1 MKTNLYNTLFN
12 YYNNL
17 SIAKKLRFMGVST
30 VALVGMISLFFILI
44 YQYNNEKRLL
54 ENHVKTLTMVV
65 ADNIAPAVLF
75 DDTDQI
81 QKILISLRHKEEVQ
95 HAYVLGRESELLGD
109 YHSVQNESL
118 DKGIFKALNRNG
130 AQQWRGLQLF
140 TLIDI
145 EADGQK
151 VGSLVIVASI
161 YAFIYQMFFEIFILL
176 MIVAGSI
183 LVTYKYRALL
193 RDSILKPI
201 AQLNMLTGKIIETKN
216 LNNKIPVYSK
226 DEIGELAKNF
236 NSMLEDLS
244 KTHTELNRQ
253 KDSLAYKAHHDAL
266 TGLPNRALFNDR
278 LEQAISKAR
287 RNKEKIALFFIDL
300 DHFKEI
306 NDTLGHEVGDEV
318 LKFFASRLNASV
330 RTEDTI
336 ARLGGDEFMVI
347 MENLQNPEAISVVAN
362 KIVSI
367 VKEPIVFGDQ
377 TLNLGTS
384 IGISVYPQNGETSEA
399 LIKSADIAMYK
410 AKDEGRD
417 NYQFYTPEMKALA
430 LERMENEAAL
440 RNVVENEELIL
451 YFQPQVNVERDEL
464 SGYDVNIRWQHPQ
477 KGLIDFSEFKQLAVE
492 TGVLMKIEQWLLKTA
507 LFEAGQRQKE
517 SMMTKRMILNLSLK
531 QVMQKTFAG
540 ELKELLTR
548 NQCDPDEIEIGIR
561 ESELLGNQERA
572 ISALQGLSDMGLK
585 LTINEFATA
594 DISLTYLSRL
604 PVNNLR
610 VDRSLTADIVKN
622 SAVLKAAG
630 ALAQS
635 LGLGLV
641 AEGVDT
647 ENERVF
653 LKEQGYTFMQGRLF
667 GSAGTALDLHQN

>member
-1 MKTNLYNTLFN
+1 
-12 YYNNL
+12 
-17 SIAKKLRFMGVST
+17 MGVST

-44 YQYNNEKRLL
+44 YQYSNEKILL

-81 QKILISLRHKEEVQ
+81 QKILISLRHKDEVQ
-95 HAYVLGRESELLGD
+95 HAYVLGRESKLLGD
-109 YHSVQNESL
+109 YHSVQKESL
-118 DKGIFKALNRNG
+118 DKGIYKALNRNG

-161 YAFIYQMFFEIFILL
+161 YAFIYQMLFEIFILL
-176 MIVAGSI
+176 LIVSGSI

-216 LNNKIPVYSK
+216 LNNKIPVYSE
-226 DEIGELAKNF
+226 DEIGELARNF

-287 RNKEKIALFFIDL
+287 RYNEKIALFFIDL

-318 LKFFASRLNASV
+318 LKFFATRLNASV

-367 VKEPIVFGDQ
+367 VKEPIIFGDQ

-440 RNVVENEELIL
+440 RNAVENEELIL
-451 YFQPQVNVERDEL
+451 YFQPQVDVERDEIIA
-464 SGYDVNIRWQHPQ
+464 YDVSIKWQHPQ
-477 KGLIDFSEFKQLAVE
+477 KGLIDFSDFKQLAVE
-492 TGVLMKIEQWLLKTA
+492 IGVFMKIEQWLMKTA
-507 LFEAGQRQKE
+507 LYEAGMWRKTGL
-517 SMMTKRMILNLSLK
+517 MTQGIILNLSMKL
-531 QVMQKTFAG
+531 VMDKAFG
-540 ELKELLTR
+540 SDLNGLLEA
-548 NQCDPDEIEIGIR
+548 NACSAEDIEISVR
-561 ESELLGNQERA
+561 EDELPENQERTVKT
-572 ISALQGLSDMGLK
+572 LQVLSNMGLK
-585 LTINEFATA
+585 LTICGFG
-594 DISLTYLSRL
+594 ISNTSLNYLSSL
-604 PVNNLR
+604 PIDNLK
-610 VDRSLTADIVKN
+610 VDPSLNADSSKN
-622 SAVLKAAG
+622 SAVLKAAS

-635 LGLGLV
+635 FGLGLI

-647 ENERVF
+647 EETKLF
-653 LKEQGYTFMQGRLF
+653 LKEQGYTLMQGKMFAQAVR
-667 GSAGTALDLHQN
+667 ATQMHQS